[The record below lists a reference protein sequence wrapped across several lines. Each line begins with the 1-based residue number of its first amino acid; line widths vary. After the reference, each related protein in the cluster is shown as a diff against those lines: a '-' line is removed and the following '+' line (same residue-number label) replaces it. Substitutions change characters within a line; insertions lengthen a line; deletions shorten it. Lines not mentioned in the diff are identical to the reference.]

1 MKQKKRAKRRAKN
14 STTEIKALLTAF
26 ALTATLG
33 GWVGFSLPASGEV
46 AGDLLAAPVTGASE
60 QISGLRSVTGALRPV
75 TITRTRS
82 SR

>member
-1 MKQKKRAKRRAKN
+1 MKQKQRSKRRAKN

-46 AGDLLAAPVTGASE
+46 AGDLLAAPVTGTSE
-60 QISGLRSVTGALRPV
+60 QIPGLREVTGPLRPV
-75 TITRTRS
+75 TITRS

>member
-1 MKQKKRAKRRAKN
+1 MKQKPRAKRRAKN
-14 STTEIKALLTAF
+14 STTEVKVLLTAL

-46 AGDLLAAPVTGASE
+46 ASAAAGTSE
-60 QISGLRSVTGALRPV
+60 QIPGLREVTGPLRPV

-82 SR
+82 SQ

>member
-1 MKQKKRAKRRAKN
+1 MKQKSRAKRRTKN
-14 STTEIKALLTAF
+14 STTEVKVLLTTL

-46 AGDLLAAPVTGASE
+46 ASAAPAAGTSE
-60 QISGLRSVTGALRPV
+60 QIPGLREVRGPLRPV